1 MASWAHGERERR
13 GAVRRLRPPS
23 QDLWAAVDRLV
34 DRAPRISDLAF
45 HGLHLLAA
53 RRYRQTGRLVPRDLA
68 AAEKNAAVASL
79 VAPIVLR
86 EARRAYD
93 RTMVLMK
100 GPEVAVKY
108 RDPVL
113 RPFGDLD
120 LLVPDAEEARRAL
133 LAAGFVPAGSPDTPV
148 AEVAGRSRAGGGS
161 RPAEVA
167 QAIAAAE
174 PGGAAGCRRTGA
186 PRASKVC
193 WRSRRSIT
201 PWSSQLTPGRVGP
214 FAGSCTWST
223 SLP

>member
-23 QDLWAAVDRLV
+23 QDLWAAVDSLV
-34 DRAPRISDLAF
+34 DRAPRISALAF

-86 EARRAYD
+86 EARQAYD
-93 RTMVLMK
+93 RTIVLMK

-113 RPFGDLD
+113 VRSATSTSSSRTQGRLG
-120 LLVPDAEEARRAL
+120 AR
-133 LAAGFVPAGSPDTPV
+133 S
-148 AEVAGRSRAGGGS
+148 
-161 RPAEVA
+161 
-167 QAIAAAE
+167 
-174 PGGAAGCRRTGA
+174 
-186 PRASKVC
+186 
-193 WRSRRSIT
+193 SRRGSYPQGHPT
-201 PWSSQLTPGRVGP
+201 PSR
-214 FAGSCTWST
+214 
-223 SLP
+223 